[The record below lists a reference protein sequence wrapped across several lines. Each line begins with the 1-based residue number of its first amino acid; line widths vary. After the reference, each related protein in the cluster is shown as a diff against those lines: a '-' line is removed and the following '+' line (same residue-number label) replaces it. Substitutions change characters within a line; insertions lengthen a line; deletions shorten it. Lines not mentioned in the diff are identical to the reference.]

1 MIFVKKFLFGI
12 GAVLL
17 ILWGGAGTQSKNVL
31 LQGGGFIGLL
41 IGLVVLY
48 LFLKMAW
55 RAMGCLPSFLI
66 FSGISLFIL
75 YAIGAFNGG
84 IGNMGANLKSFLGQK
99 PQPQR
104 QMLPPGDFS
113 EPEGLNGD
121 DETAGDKIGSF
132 VDNISEKFG
141 SAPRRTVPSISAYPL
156 IRSSARVVNGDT
168 LKIQGFYFRL
178 YGIDAPDS
186 DQTCADKNKRS
197 YKCGLKAATWLR
209 DWILDYELECRV
221 MQRDQRGNMAGVC
234 FLGEYDLGAALVA
247 SGWALAAAKYTDIY
261 VPYEQEARR
270 NKNGL
275 WSGTFYRPEDWRIL
289 KAQKPDIK
297 IIKPK
302 IPRKKAFGGSD
313 ERKRNFRSSDN
324 G

>member
-1 MIFVKKFLFGI
+1 MMFVKKFLYGL

-17 ILWGGAGTQSKNVL
+17 ILWGGAGTQSQNVL
-31 LQGGGFIGLL
+31 LQGGGFIGLF

-66 FSGISLFIL
+66 FAGISLFIL

-84 IGNMGANLKSFLGQK
+84 IGNIGTNLKSFLGQK
-99 PQPQR
+99 PQNYSQP
-104 QMLPPGDFS
+104 LPPPGGIEQED
-113 EPEGLNGD
+113 E
-121 DETAGDKIGSF
+121 ETAGDKIGSF

-141 SAPRRTVPSISAYPL
+141 SSPQRRAPSIENYPL
-156 IRSSARVVNGDT
+156 IRSSARVVRGDT
-168 LKIQGFYFRL
+168 LNIQGYYFRL
-178 YGIDAPDS
+178 YGIDAPDT

-197 YKCGLKAATWLR
+197 YKCGQKAATWLR

-221 MQRDQRGNMAGVC
+221 MQQDQRGNMAGVC
-234 FLGEYDLGAALVA
+234 FLGEYDLGAAIVTA
-247 SGWALAAAKYTDIY
+247 GWALAATKYTDIY
-261 VPYEQEARR
+261 APYEQEARR

-275 WSGTFYRPEDWRIL
+275 WSGSFYRPEDWRVL
-289 KAQKPDIK
+289 RTQKPDIK

-302 IPRKKAFGGSD
+302 EPKKKGIWGF
-313 ERKRNFRSSDN
+313 
-324 G
+324 